1 MACLFAARL
10 AESGMSVTMLGTW
23 RAGLAALQAEGVRL
37 LAADGSQRRFAV
49 RATDDP
55 GACRGIRQAIVLVKS
70 WQTAHAAAQLSRAL
84 PPDGVALSLQN
95 GLGNREKLAEALGE
109 ERVALGVT
117 TAGATL
123 VGPGVVQPGGAGT
136 ISLGTHPRTAS
147 LHEALREAGFNVAVV
162 ADVEGLLW
170 GKLVVNAAI
179 NPITALL
186 RIPNG
191 QLLARSTAYDL
202 MRAAAIEAAT
212 VAAAQG
218 IRLPYPDPA
227 AAAATVAENTAG
239 NHSSMLQDVQRG
251 APTEIEA
258 ICGAIVRAGQHAGIP
273 TPINNTLYQLITALA
288 SPTQPIL

>member
-23 RAGLAALQAEGVRL
+23 PAGLAALQTNGVQL
-37 LAADGSQRRFAV
+37 VAADGSLRRFAV

-55 GACRGIRQAIVLVKS
+55 GACRGIRQAVVLVKS
-70 WQTAHAAAQLSRAL
+70 WQTARAAAQLSRVL

-95 GLGNREKLAEALGE
+95 GLGNRQQLAEALGA

-123 VGPGVVQPGGAGT
+123 VEPGVVRPGGAGA
-136 ISLGTHPRTAS
+136 ISLGAHPQATT

-162 ADVEGLLW
+162 SDLEGLLW
-170 GKLVVNAAI
+170 GKLVINAAI
-179 NPITALL
+179 NPVTALL
-186 RIPNG
+186 GIPNG
-191 QLLARSTAYDL
+191 QLLVRPAAYDL

-218 IRLPYPDPA
+218 IRLPYADPA
-227 AAAATVAENTAG
+227 AAAAAVAESTAG
-239 NHSSMLQDVQRG
+239 NQSSMWQDIQRG

-258 ICGAIVRAGQHAGIP
+258 ICGAIGRAGQAAGIP

-288 SPTQPIL
+288 SPPQATP